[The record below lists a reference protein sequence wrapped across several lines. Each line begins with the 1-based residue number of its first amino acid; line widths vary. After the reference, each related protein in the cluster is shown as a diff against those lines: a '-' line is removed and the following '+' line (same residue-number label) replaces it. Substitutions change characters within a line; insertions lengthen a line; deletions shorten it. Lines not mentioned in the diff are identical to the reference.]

1 MSVEVTVRLAIL
13 ALERP
18 FIYHLQEALDFN
30 IDAFLLSCKLKPL
43 FLDKIAYTF
52 VCDGVD
58 LSQVD
63 DVQSLLKN
71 CSVLYL
77 MPQSVHADSGAI
89 V

>member
-1 MSVEVTVRLAIL
+1 MSLEVTVRLAIL

-18 FIYHLQEALDFN
+18 FIYHLHEALDFN
-30 IDAFLLSCKLKPL
+30 IDAFLLSCKLKP
-43 FLDKIAYTF
+43 FFDKIAYTF

-77 MPQSVHADSGAI
+77 MPQSVHADSAI